1 MRATRKL
8 QHIDPSRYLSPS
20 LIIEVASFSLYFF
33 TWKLCMSVTLGRTPR
48 LADPGVIGNVYAI
61 LLAFTGLGYVLFW
74 VAGAYLPGLM
84 EKRTATA
91 AAMSLCVT
99 GAIGMVATL
108 RLPGFLIAS
117 CTTILALGYIG
128 AAVHHGF
135 SLVSYESE
143 VSGRA
148 LGIGMGVASLLEYL
162 AETLGMTPAVFVVCV
177 ILSALAILWLDG
189 RPARRWL
196 YDHRPSPQQVSGV
209 SRGGTIVLLAVAAAA
224 MTLDYGLLDGVLV
237 WNYANGNIL
246 SIGLSKIAYSLSL
259 PFVGVLFDL
268 KKGRLRSLITICAMF
283 LVAAAVPAAETP
295 EGMPAA
301 AFIAGIYGSFY
312 LMYLSASFMR
322 VAPKTS
328 CPEIVASMGRAI
340 SCLVGALGALFARL
354 LFESLGVVVTVT
366 ASCLLSVV
374 CLLVLVR
381 DIAWGITEN
390 LDEEKAGIG
399 EGLNQAPALPSRE
412 EALVLYAEKI
422 GLTAREGEVY
432 QALLTTDLGVQ
443 EIADGLF
450 VSRRVV
456 QRHISAIYEKA
467 GVTTRVGLYREF
479 DAWFD
484 EFKTRERG

>member
-8 QHIDPSRYLSPS
+8 QHIAPSRYLSPS

-33 TWKLCMSVTLGRTPR
+33 TWKLCMSVTLGRTPH

-74 VAGAYLPGLM
+74 VAGAYLPGSM
-84 EKRTATA
+84 EKRTAAA

-117 CTTILALGYIG
+117 CATILALGYLG

-162 AETLGMTPAVFVVCV
+162 VETLGMTPTVFMVCV
-177 ILSALAILWLDG
+177 VLSALAILWLDG

-196 YDHRPSPQQVSGV
+196 YDCRPSPQQVSGV
-209 SRGGTIVLLAVAAAA
+209 SKRSIVLLAVAAAA

-246 SIGLSKIAYSLSL
+246 STGLSKIAYSLSL

-366 ASCLLSVV
+366 LSCLLSVV

-390 LDEEKAGIG
+390 LDEEGG
-399 EGLNQAPALPSRE
+399 CGGLIQESALPSRE

-432 QALLTTDLGVQ
+432 TALLTTDLGVQ

-450 VSRRVV
+450 ISRRVA

-467 GVTTRVGLYREF
+467 GVSTRVGLYREF

>member
-8 QHIDPSRYLSPS
+8 QHIAPSRYLSPS

-48 LADPGVIGNVYAI
+48 LADLGVIGNVYAI

-74 VAGAYLPGLM
+74 VAGAYLPGSM
-84 EKRTATA
+84 EKRTAVA

-117 CTTILALGYIG
+117 CATILALGYLG

-162 AETLGMTPAVFVVCV
+162 VETLRMTPAVFVVCV

-196 YDHRPSPQQVSGV
+196 YDHRQSPQQVSGV
-209 SRGGTIVLLAVAAAA
+209 SRGGSIVLLAVAAAA

-295 EGMPAA
+295 EGMPTA

-366 ASCLLSVV
+366 LSCLLSVV

-399 EGLNQAPALPSRE
+399 ENLIQAPALPSRDE
-412 EALVLYAEKI
+412 SLVLYAEKI

-432 QALLTTDLGVQ
+432 TALLTTDLGVQ

-450 VSRRVV
+450 ISRRVA

>member
-1 MRATRKL
+1 
-8 QHIDPSRYLSPS
+8 
-20 LIIEVASFSLYFF
+20 
-33 TWKLCMSVTLGRTPR
+33 
-48 LADPGVIGNVYAI
+48 
-61 LLAFTGLGYVLFW
+61 
-74 VAGAYLPGLM
+74 
-84 EKRTATA
+84 
-91 AAMSLCVT
+91 
-99 GAIGMVATL
+99 MVATL

-117 CTTILALGYIG
+117 CTTILALGYLG

-162 AETLGMTPAVFVVCV
+162 VEALGMTPAVFVVCV

-209 SRGGTIVLLAVAAAA
+209 SRGSIVPLAVAAAA

-301 AFIAGIYGSFY
+301 TFIAGIYGSFY

-322 VAPKTS
+322 AAPKTS
-328 CPEIVASMGRAI
+328 CPEIVASMGRVI
-340 SCLVGALGALFARL
+340 SCLVGALGALFARF

-366 ASCLLSVV
+366 LSCLLSVV

-390 LDEEKAGIG
+390 LDEKKEEAGENPI
-399 EGLNQAPALPSRE
+399 QAPPPPSRE

-432 QALLTTDLGVQ
+432 TALLTTDLGVQ

-450 VSRRVV
+450 VSRRVA

>member
-8 QHIDPSRYLSPS
+8 QHIAPSRYLSPS

-33 TWKLCMSVTLGRTPR
+33 TWKLCMSVTLGRTPH

-74 VAGAYLPGLM
+74 AVGAYLPGSM
-84 EKRTATA
+84 EKRTAAA

-117 CTTILALGYIG
+117 STTILALGYLG
-128 AAVHHGF
+128 ATVHYGF

-162 AETLGMTPAVFVVCV
+162 VETLGMTPAVFVVCV

-209 SRGGTIVLLAVAAAA
+209 SRGSIVLLAVAAAA

-246 SIGLSKIAYSLSL
+246 SIGLSKIAYSLLL

-366 ASCLLSVV
+366 LSCLLSVV

-390 LDEEKAGIG
+390 LDEEGG
-399 EGLNQAPALPSRE
+399 VGGGLIQESALPSRE
-412 EALVLYAEKI
+412 EALTLYAEKI

-432 QALLTTDLGVQ
+432 KSLLTTDLGVQ
-443 EIADGLF
+443 EITDGLF
-450 VSRRVV
+450 VSRRVA

-484 EFKTRERG
+484 ELAARERG

>member
-1 MRATRKL
+1 MCATRKI
-8 QHIDPSRYLSPS
+8 QHIAPSRYFSPS
-20 LIIEVASFSLYFF
+20 LIIEAASFSLYFF

-74 VAGAYLPGLM
+74 VAGAYLPGSM
-84 EKRTATA
+84 EKRTAA

-99 GAIGMVATL
+99 GAIGMMATL

-148 LGIGMGVASLLEYL
+148 LGIGMGAASLLEYL

-177 ILSALAILWLDG
+177 VLSALAILWLDG

-209 SRGGTIVLLAVAAAA
+209 SRGSIVLLAVAAAA

-246 SIGLSKIAYSLSL
+246 STGLSKIAYSLSL

-301 AFIAGIYGSFY
+301 AFIAGIYGSFFV
-312 LMYLSASFMR
+312 MYLSASFMR

-366 ASCLLSVV
+366 LSCLLSVV

-381 DIAWGITEN
+381 DIAWGITETWTRRRRG
-390 LDEEKAGIG
+390 LAKASTRCPPFH
-399 EGLNQAPALPSRE
+399 PAKRRLPYTPRR
-412 EALVLYAEKI
+412 LV
-422 GLTAREGEVY
+422 
-432 QALLTTDLGVQ
+432 
-443 EIADGLF
+443 
-450 VSRRVV
+450 SP
-456 QRHISAIYEKA
+456 
-467 GVTTRVGLYREF
+467 
-479 DAWFD
+479 
-484 EFKTRERG
+484 RGKGRCIRPS

>member
-1 MRATRKL
+1 MRATRML
-8 QHIDPSRYLSPS
+8 QHIAPSRYLSPS
-20 LIIEVASFSLYFF
+20 LIIEAASFSLYFF

-74 VAGAYLPGLM
+74 VAGAYLPGSM
-84 EKRTATA
+84 EKRTAAA

-143 VSGRA
+143 VSGRE
-148 LGIGMGVASLLEYL
+148 LGIGMGAASLLEYL
-162 AETLGMTPAVFVVCV
+162 AETLGMTPAVFVACV
-177 ILSALAILWLDG
+177 VLSALAILWLDG

-209 SRGGTIVLLAVAAAA
+209 SRGGWIVLLAVAAAA

-246 SIGLSKIAYSLSL
+246 STGLFKIAYSLSL

-295 EGMPAA
+295 EGMTAA

-312 LMYLSASFMR
+312 VMYLSASFMR

-366 ASCLLSVV
+366 LSCLLSVV

-399 EGLNQAPALPSRE
+399 ENPIQAPALPSRE
-412 EALVLYAEKI
+412 EALALYAEKI

-432 QALLTTDLGVQ
+432 TALLTTDLGVQ

-450 VSRRVV
+450 VSRRVA

-484 EFKTRERG
+484 GLRVHGKA

>member
-8 QHIDPSRYLSPS
+8 QHIAPSRYLSPS

-74 VAGAYLPGLM
+74 VAGAYLPGSM
-84 EKRTATA
+84 EKRTAAA

-117 CTTILALGYIG
+117 CATILALGYLG

-162 AETLGMTPAVFVVCV
+162 VETLGMTPAVFVVCV
-177 ILSALAILWLDG
+177 VLSALAILWLDG

-209 SRGGTIVLLAVAAAA
+209 NRGSIVLLAVAAAA

-246 SIGLSKIAYSLSL
+246 SIGPSKIAYSLSL

-366 ASCLLSVV
+366 LSCLLSVV

-399 EGLNQAPALPSRE
+399 ENPIQAPALPSRE

-432 QALLTTDLGVQ
+432 TALLTTDLGVQ

-450 VSRRVV
+450 VSRRVA

>member
-8 QHIDPSRYLSPS
+8 QHIAPSRYLSPS

-74 VAGAYLPGLM
+74 VAGAYLPGSM
-84 EKRTATA
+84 EKRTAAA

-117 CTTILALGYIG
+117 CTTILALGYLG

-162 AETLGMTPAVFVVCV
+162 VETLGMTPTVFMVCV
-177 ILSALAILWLDG
+177 VLSALAILWLDG

-196 YDHRPSPQQVSGV
+196 YDCRPSPQQVSGV
-209 SRGGTIVLLAVAAAA
+209 SKRSIVLLAVAAAA
-224 MTLDYGLLDGVLV
+224 MTLDYGLLV

-283 LVAAAVPAAETP
+283 LVTAAVPAAETP

-340 SCLVGALGALFARL
+340 SCLAGALGALFARL

-366 ASCLLSVV
+366 LSCLLSVV

-399 EGLNQAPALPSRE
+399 ENPIQAPALPSRE

-422 GLTAREGEVY
+422 GLTVREGEVY

-450 VSRRVV
+450 VSRRVA

-467 GVTTRVGLYREF
+467 GVSTRVGLYREF
-479 DAWFD
+479 DVWFD

>member
-1 MRATRKL
+1 MHATRRFR
-8 QHIDPSRYLSPS
+8 HIVPSHYFSRELF
-20 LIIEVASFSLYFF
+20 IEVASFSLYFF

-48 LADPGVIGNVYAI
+48 LAEPGVIGNVYAI
-61 LLAFTGLGYVLFW
+61 LLAFTGLGYVLFGLRDLIFPARW
-74 VAGAYLPGLM
+74 REELLLPLQC
-84 EKRTATA
+84 
-91 AAMSLCVT
+91 LFVT

-117 CTTILALGYIG
+117 SVTILALGYIG
-128 AAVHHGF
+128 AAVHYGF
-135 SLVSYESE
+135 SLVSCESA

-148 LGIGMGVASLLEYL
+148 LGIGMGVASLLQYFVE
-162 AETLGMTPAVFVVCV
+162 ALGMTPTVFVICV
-177 ILSALAILWLDG
+177 ALSAIVILWLAG
-189 RPARRWL
+189 RPARQWL
-196 YDHRPSPQQVSGV
+196 YDPQSSTQQVSGV
-209 SRGGTIVLLAVAAAA
+209 SRRSIILLAVAAAA

-237 WNYANGNIL
+237 WNYANGNII
-246 SIGLSKIAYSLSL
+246 STGLSKIVYLLSL
-259 PFVGVLFDL
+259 PLVGVLFDL
-268 KKGRLRSLITICAMF
+268 KKGHLRSLITICAMF

-301 AFIAGIYGSFY
+301 TFIAGIYGSFY
-312 LMYLSASFMR
+312 VMYLSASFMR

-328 CPEIVASMGRAI
+328 CPEIVAGMGRAI

-366 ASCLLSVV
+366 VSCLLSIV

-381 DIAWGITEN
+381 DIAWGITED
-390 LDEEKAGIG
+390 LDEEKAGVGDALIQ
-399 EGLNQAPALPSRE
+399 EPALPSRE
-412 EALVLYAEKI
+412 EALALYAEKI
-422 GLTAREGEVY
+422 GLTVREREVY
-432 QALLTTDLGVQ
+432 ESLLTTDLGVQ

-450 VSRRVV
+450 VSRRVA

-484 EFKTRERG
+484 GLRTRERG